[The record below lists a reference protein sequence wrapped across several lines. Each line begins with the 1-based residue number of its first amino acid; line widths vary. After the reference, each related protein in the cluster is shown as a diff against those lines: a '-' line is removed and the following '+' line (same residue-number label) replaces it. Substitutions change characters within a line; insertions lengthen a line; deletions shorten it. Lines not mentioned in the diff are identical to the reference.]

1 MSQICD
7 EDTGMK
13 ILKAS
18 SVARRLLYD
27 LIVPLSVG
35 FVLVA
40 IGMYFVLLS
49 VPLVQ
54 GTVMMTP
61 SGQQLEVV
69 TDHQIFRDVLQTV
82 LAVAAIGITAF
93 GVGAYRLL
101 SSQIGNKVRKR
112 IEARYLKSLAYHRAA
127 LGYMNWILYENSK
140 PQPDIAKIYLDE
152 AIRHTRVAY
161 DENAVNLDARETE
174 YEHLI
179 CQVRNNLAFFI
190 SEKHIEF
197 GPLDATVKAECL
209 SFANWLE
216 ARIDNHPTD
225 AHEYRDTI
233 DTVMQC
239 FATSD

>member
-1 MSQICD
+1 MEYEEGD
-7 EDTGMK
+7 GMEMK
-13 ILKAS
+13 VLKAS
-18 SVARRLLYD
+18 SIVRRILYD
-27 LIVPLSVG
+27 LIIPLAVG

-40 IGMYFVLLS
+40 IGIYFVS
-49 VPLVQ
+49 QSAPLVQ

-101 SSQIGNKVRKR
+101 SSQIGNKVQKG
-112 IEARYLKSLAYHRAA
+112 IEARYQKSLAYHRAA
-127 LGYMNWILYENSK
+127 LGYMNWILYKNAEQRS
-140 PQPDIAKIYLDE
+140 DIAKTYLDE

-190 SEKHIEF
+190 SEKHKEF
-197 GPLDATVKAECL
+197 GPLDVPEKAECL
-209 SFANWLE
+209 SFVNWLE

-233 DTVMQC
+233 DTVRQC
-239 FATSD
+239 FTTSD